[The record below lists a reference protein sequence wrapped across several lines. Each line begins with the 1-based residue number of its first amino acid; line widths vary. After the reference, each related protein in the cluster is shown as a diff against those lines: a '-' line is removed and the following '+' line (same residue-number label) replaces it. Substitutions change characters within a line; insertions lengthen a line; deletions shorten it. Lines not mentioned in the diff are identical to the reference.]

1 MRPSLVSVV
10 RMPMSSSWRNSI
22 LPKSVIERPTRGI
35 RMSYDRND
43 LPLNTASSVPAT
55 TSRTSSVFTNS
66 GSWPCSRI
74 DFRMAFVDQYDG
86 FFEITPILIEGP
98 LHPRKEAMR
107 FAGEKRVVLE
117 NRAVKAIFRD
127 GYRPRRRELAVHPV
141 VSERRQRQERPTI
154 GVVEEVTLRGSKGDI
169 RVLARIDTGA
179 ARTSLDTDLAA
190 RAGLGPV
197 FDRVRVRAA
206 AAHEPE
212 ERDVVD
218 ARVVIAGREFEV
230 AVAIADRKDMRYHMI
245 VGMDILR
252 DSGFLVDPS
261 KGNGRENEGKRAH
274 RNP

>member
-1 MRPSLVSVV
+1 
-10 RMPMSSSWRNSI
+10 
-22 LPKSVIERPTRGI
+22 
-35 RMSYDRND
+35 
-43 LPLNTASSVPAT
+43 
-55 TSRTSSVFTNS
+55 
-66 GSWPCSRI
+66 
-74 DFRMAFVDQYDG
+74 
-86 FFEITPILIEGP
+86 
-98 LHPRKEAMR
+98 MR
-107 FAGEKRVVLE
+107 FTGEKRVVLE

-141 VSERRQRQERPTI
+141 VSERRQRPERPTI

>member
-1 MRPSLVSVV
+1 MRL
-10 RMPMSSSWRNSI
+10 
-22 LPKSVIERPTRGI
+22 
-35 RMSYDRND
+35 
-43 LPLNTASSVPAT
+43 
-55 TSRTSSVFTNS
+55 
-66 GSWPCSRI
+66 
-74 DFRMAFVDQYDG
+74 
-86 FFEITPILIEGP
+86 
-98 LHPRKEAMR
+98 
-107 FAGEKRVVLE
+107 AGEKRVESE
-117 NRAVKAIFRD
+117 NRAVKAISRD
-127 GYRPRRRELAVHPV
+127 VYRPTRRELVVHPT
-141 VSERRQRQERPTI
+141 VSERRQRQDRTTI

-179 ARTSLDTDLAA
+179 SRTSLDTDLAA

-230 AVAIADRKDMRYHMI
+230 AVAITDRKDMRYHMI

-274 RNP
+274 PSP

>member
-1 MRPSLVSVV
+1 
-10 RMPMSSSWRNSI
+10 
-22 LPKSVIERPTRGI
+22 
-35 RMSYDRND
+35 
-43 LPLNTASSVPAT
+43 
-55 TSRTSSVFTNS
+55 
-66 GSWPCSRI
+66 
-74 DFRMAFVDQYDG
+74 
-86 FFEITPILIEGP
+86 
-98 LHPRKEAMR
+98 MR
-107 FAGEKRVVLE
+107 FAGEKRVESE
-117 NRAVKAIFRD
+117 NRAVKAILRD
-127 GYRPRRRELAVHPV
+127 GYRARRRALLVHAVDA
-141 VSERRQRQERPTI
+141 ERRQRQERRPI

-169 RVLARIDTGA
+169 RVLGRIDTAA

-274 RNP
+274 RSP